1 MKTILLSFVLATFS
15 FSAIAADG
23 LALTWKNK
31 YGKWFA
37 CGPVQ
42 CTWTANETESEA
54 LEYVINDNRQSL
66 YNTYQKYG
74 RCNVYKVSNLESY
87 DFSVKKVKKLAKC

>member
-1 MKTILLSFVLATFS
+1 MVRSVLVLLPLFFAFNVFAGES
-15 FSAIAADG
+15 

-42 CTWTANETESEA
+42 CTGLAKDSESEA
-54 LEYVINDNRQSL
+54 LKYVYLDNKHDI
-66 YNTYQKYG
+66 YNTHQTYG
-74 RCNVYKVSNLESY
+74 RCKVYKVTNVDSYES
-87 DFSVKKVKKLAKC
+87 SAEVVQRLSSC